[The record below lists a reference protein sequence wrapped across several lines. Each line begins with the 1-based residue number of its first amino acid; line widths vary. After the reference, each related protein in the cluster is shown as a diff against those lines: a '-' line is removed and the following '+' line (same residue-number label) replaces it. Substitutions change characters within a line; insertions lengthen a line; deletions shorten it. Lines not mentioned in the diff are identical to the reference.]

1 MVRCEV
7 LDDHDLSDED
17 GVVRIAAVGD
27 VHAAVD
33 SPGLRREQ
41 LAELAGQ
48 ADMLLIGGDLTSV
61 GEPLEAATLADE
73 LREAPFPVIAV
84 LGNHDHHTDQAD
96 AVVKEIE
103 ASGARVLE
111 GTTTVLEVRG
121 IRVGIAGV
129 KGFGGGFGAT
139 ALTEFG
145 EPEIKQFA
153 RHAKE
158 TADALEEALTAL
170 GTDVRIALLH
180 YSPIA
185 ETLEGENREIYPFL
199 GSSVLADAIDRA
211 GADFVVHGHAHGGV
225 ERGATP
231 SGIPVR
237 NAAFPVVG
245 GLCKTYCLRAEA
257 AQR

>member
-1 MVRCEV
+1 MTCEV
-7 LDDHDLSDED
+7 LDGHDLSEEE

-33 SPGLRREQ
+33 SPGLRRQQ
-41 LAELAGQ
+41 LAELAGD
-48 ADMLLIGGDLTSV
+48 ADMLLISGDLTSV
-61 GEPLEAATLADE
+61 GEPLEAAALADE
-73 LREAPFPVIAV
+73 LRDAPFPIVAV
-84 LGNHDHHTDQAD
+84 LGNHDHHADQAE

-103 ASGARVLE
+103 ASGVQVLE
-111 GTTTVLEVRG
+111 GTTTVIELRG

-145 EPEIKQFA
+145 EQEIKKFA
-153 RHAKE
+153 RHTKE

-170 GTDVRIALLH
+170 GTDLRVALLH

-185 ETLEGENREIYPFL
+185 ETLEGESREIYPFL

-211 GADFVVHGHAHGGV
+211 GADFVVHGHAHGGR
-225 ERGATP
+225 ERGTTP
-231 SGIPVR
+231 GGIPVR

-245 GLCKTYCLRAEA
+245 GLCKTYCLRARA
-257 AQR
+257 SSS